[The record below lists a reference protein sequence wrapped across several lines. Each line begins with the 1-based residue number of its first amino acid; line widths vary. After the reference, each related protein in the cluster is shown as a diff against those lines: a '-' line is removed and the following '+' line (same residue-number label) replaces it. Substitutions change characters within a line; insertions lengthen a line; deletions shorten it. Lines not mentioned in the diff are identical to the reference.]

1 MATVNIF
8 AAIQDALKMRMDDVE
23 NYVVIKGLSPKQN
36 DAATTILADAYMLTK
51 TLRDIHKPP
60 LVLHKEAHVAA
71 REIHEHLSY
80 DRGSGALKLI
90 FPVEKGDLD
99 PTNLRLAVEALHQE
113 IFKNPL
119 TKPLTI
125 AIPDEKATRKTGTQQ
140 FKAVDALVIS
150 HPIIRGQDVDP
161 VRSRELSE
169 LFVTLQYERVDLLL
183 QAHGQQGQC
192 WRAQDGIDGR
202 DARGRGAFI
211 EHPSVVISKAAF
223 EKVKALEALPDL
235 PPMGG

>member
-1 MATVNIF
+1 
-8 AAIQDALKMRMDDVE
+8 MDDVE
-23 NYVVIKGLSPKQN
+23 NYVLIKGLSPKQN
-36 DAATTILADAYMLTK
+36 DAAKVILADAYMLTK
-51 TLRDIHKPP
+51 TLRDIEKPS
-60 LVLHKEAHVAA
+60 LVLRKEAQVES
-71 REIHEHLSY
+71 RELYDNFSY
-80 DRGSGALKLI
+80 DSGALKLT

-99 PTNLRLAVEALHQE
+99 PIKLRLAVEALHQE

-125 AIPDEKATRKTGTQQ
+125 ALPNEKATRKTGTPQ
-140 FKAVDALVIS
+140 FRAVDAVVIS
-150 HPIIRGQDVDP
+150 HPIIRGEGVDP
-161 VRSRELSE
+161 VRARELSE

-192 WRAQDGIDGR
+192 WRAQEGIDGR
-202 DARGRGAFI
+202 DRNGRTIFI
-211 EHPSVVISKAAF
+211 EHPSVVISKAAV